1 MIPSR
6 FVVACPKGHIQDFP
20 YSRWAHEGSGGERDG
35 HELSLETRGRTAS
48 LADILVR
55 CTCGASRTMKDAF
68 DSYAVGAVT
77 RCFGNRPWLR
87 SQEENCDEQ
96 VRALQRGASNV
107 WFSHTRSALSI
118 PPWSGG
124 ALRLLERSWHVLQHV
139 QDEGLVWTIKG
150 LGIAD
155 RSEYSPEDL
164 AEIVRERRQG
174 DIAETGREPLRRQEY
189 QALCRGKEDD
199 DHDAQFVAAP
209 GVVAEGLQPF
219 LAQVMLVKRLREI
232 RALDGFSRV
241 LPIESPDDERIA
253 ELFDEDPGWLPAIEV
268 KGEGVFLRVHPDLLE
283 DWSVRP
289 VVAERVGLLAA
300 AQKRVSERG
309 GWPVVELPPK
319 KVVLH
324 TLAHV
329 LIDQFS
335 LEAGY
340 PTASLRE
347 RLYVDQDQA
356 GILIYTATTDSAGS
370 LGGLIAQAQ
379 TARLESALLAALG
392 RASWCSADPVCME
405 SDGQGV
411 DGLNLAACHAC
422 ALLPETSCEMFNVLL
437 DRGLLV
443 GTPDSPELGLLAGLV
458 SS

>member
-1 MIPSR
+1 MRSCSRRLTAWTLSRGPNAGRSTTSSRRCSNERNGRRRLGRRGSR
-6 FVVACPKGHIQDFP
+6 FEA
-20 YSRWAHEGSGGERDG
+20 ER
-35 HELSLETRGRTAS
+35 LRPSLEARKSSRS
-48 LADILVR
+48 SEKIRL
-55 CTCGASRTMKDAF
+55 CPGAARATSWPAQWF
-68 DSYAVGAVT
+68 D
-77 RCFGNRPWLR
+77 
-87 SQEENCDEQ
+87 
-96 VRALQRGASNV
+96 
-107 WFSHTRSALSI
+107 
-118 PPWSGG
+118 
-124 ALRLLERSWHVLQHV
+124 
-139 QDEGLVWTIKG
+139 
-150 LGIAD
+150 
-155 RSEYSPEDL
+155 
-164 AEIVRERRQG
+164 
-174 DIAETGREPLRRQEY
+174 
-189 QALCRGKEDD
+189 
-199 DHDAQFVAAP
+199 
-209 GVVAEGLQPF
+209 
-219 LAQVMLVKRLREI
+219 QVMLVKRLREI

-241 LPIESPDDERIA
+241 LPIEGPDDERIA